1 MDTEKKK
8 KNKKKKIDK
17 YTLIIIILLV
27 IIFFVVCVLIVNHN
41 KNVKDNTYTITLLGE
56 NPISIYEG
64 EEYIEPG
71 FSSKDINNKDTTN
84 LVQVINNV
92 NNNKVGEYEIIYQIN
107 NEYKKNVVKRKVN
120 VLNNPIDII
129 NFKLLGNNKV
139 SLNKNDKYEEIGFE
153 ATLNNE
159 DFSKKVSVT
168 NNIDTSLVGVFEIK
182 YLLTIGNKTKE
193 LTREVEVIG
202 NKYEVSFSDDKLTNQ
217 DIIITL
223 TNSFNNFQYFKDP
236 KGETTTDNALTYSI
250 SENGVYTFYLVDKND
265 ASEQINIEIKNID
278 KKAPTGNCEA
288 KISDNTTN
296 FYLNGQDENG
306 ILKYVY
312 NNIEYSKNFTVN
324 GKYENNEVTI
334 YDNAGNNT
342 KMMCD
347 TYYDDIKSANQNIVA
362 SFNSESLKYWI
373 EKPNS
378 LYTISHIWARDPYGQ
393 MKTAIPNSFGTL
405 DTTKNILE
413 KEINSNSYQNK
424 GLIAVN
430 ASGFTSKDFDS
441 YYFKKIPGYK
451 NTSLAPI
458 VIVNGKILRDF
469 TDQLLPFERIMTYG
483 LKKDGY
489 LAYYDFKKDSISFNQ
504 QLKEKIISDGVKYT
518 IGFTPVLVEN
528 GQVAVS
534 NSSPNLRQAICQINK
549 NNFIIVTN
557 TTSNRNQGLGF
568 LGTAKLMKQLNCRIG
583 LNLDGG
589 GSINMF
595 YKGNNS
601 TISSIKTS
609 SRQVADILYFVEK

>member
-1 MDTEKKK
+1 MNIDKKK
-8 KNKKKKIDK
+8 KKGKKFDK
-17 YTLIIIILLV
+17 YTLIIIILAI
-27 IIFFVVCVLIVNHN
+27 IIFFIGYKLIVNHN
-41 KNVKDNTYTITLLGE
+41 KLVKDNTYTITLLGE
-56 NPISIYEG
+56 NPITLYEG

-71 FSSKDINNKDTTN
+71 FSATDINNKDATN
-84 LVQVINNV
+84 LVQIINQV
-92 NNNKVGEYEIIYQIN
+92 DNNKVGEYEIIYQIN
-107 NEYKKNVVKRKVN
+107 NEYKKNIIKRKVN
-120 VLNNPIDII
+120 VLNNPIDEI
-129 NFKLLGNNKV
+129 NFSLIGNNKI
-139 SLNKNDKYEEIGFE
+139 SLNKNDKYEEMGFE
-153 ATLNNE
+153 AAFNNE
-159 DFSKKVSVT
+159 DFSKKVIVS
-168 NNIDTSLVGVFEIK
+168 NDINTSMVGLFKIK
-182 YLLTIGNKTKE
+182 YLLKIGNKTKE
-193 LTREVEVIG
+193 LIREVEVIG
-202 NKYEVSFSDDKLTNQ
+202 DKYEVSLSNDKLTNQ
-217 DIIITL
+217 DISITL
-223 TNSFNNFQYFKDP
+223 TNYYNNFQYFKDP
-236 KGETTTDNALTYSI
+236 KGNAITDNTLSYNV
-250 SENGVYTFYLVDKND
+250 SENGIYAFYLVDKND
-265 ASEQINIEIKNID
+265 SSELINVEITNID
-278 KKAPTGNCEA
+278 KKAPSGKCNA
-288 KISDNTTN
+288 QISGNTTN
-296 FYLNGQDENG
+296 FSLNGQDENG

-312 NNIEYSKNFTVN
+312 NNIEYSKNFTIN
-324 GKYENNEVTI
+324 GKYENNEIII
-334 YDNAGNNT
+334 YDNAGNTT
-342 KMMCD
+342 KMVCD
-347 TYYDDIKSANQNIVA
+347 TYYDDIKSTNQNIVT

-378 LYTISHIWARDPYGQ
+378 LYTISHIWVKDPYNQ

-557 TTSNRNQGLGF
+557 TTSNRSQGLGF

-609 SRQVADILYFVEK
+609 SREVADILYFVEK